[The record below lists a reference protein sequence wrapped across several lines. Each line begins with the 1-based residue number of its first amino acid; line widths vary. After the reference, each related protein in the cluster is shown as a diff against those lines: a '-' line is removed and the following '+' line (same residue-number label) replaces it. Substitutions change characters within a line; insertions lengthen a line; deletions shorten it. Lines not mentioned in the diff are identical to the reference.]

1 MLILEFLKSKQTLVR
16 GLAHPAI
23 MGRTNTG
30 SLRVVMDR
38 NGQPTTTSN
47 NNNNGVNSGLNTE
60 PQFVSSDV
68 QGIRE
73 IFSRFGAVEVT
84 PGNYYEL
91 LRRNE
96 TILLFPGGAKEA
108 YHRKGEQN
116 SLLWPDKTD
125 FIRMAATFDA
135 LVVPF
140 AAVGMSD
147 SVEMVLDRDDLLQ
160 IPYFGKRVLAASQ
173 LIPQAR
179 PGGDDQFI
187 APIIVP
193 KLPSRNYFIFEEV

>member
-1 MLILEFLKSKQTLVR
+1 
-16 GLAHPAI
+16 